1 MRAGDLRHWEETL
14 AFFETADLNYAED
27 LETARQLIDVDN
39 FVDYYVFQ
47 IYAGNIDLVEA
58 NLVKF
63 RPRIEGGRWRW
74 LMWDVDVSFGL
85 ASSSPV
91 THDTLAWFTR
101 DGARPDLGF
110 YNDDGAD
117 SLWATL
123 ILRRLMDADV
133 TRYDVLNRLADHL
146 NTTLSRDHVVDLI
159 DEFEARLDTD
169 IPYDLDVWSEE
180 WDGSHE
186 GWLVEVEELREF
198 ARERPGVLR
207 GYARDHYEL
216 EDAVLTVE
224 AGVGGRVRVNSLE
237 VDRSTWTGLNFREVP
252 ITLAALPDD
261 GFVFSGWS
269 NSAWPQTATIRVL
282 PERRTSVQPRFEP
295 APGP

>member
-1 MRAGDLRHWEETL
+1 M
-14 AFFETADLNYAED
+14 
-27 LETARQLIDVDN
+27 
-39 FVDYYVFQ
+39 
-47 IYAGNIDLVEA
+47 
-58 NLVKF
+58 
-63 RPRIEGGRWRW
+63 
-74 LMWDVDVSFGL
+74 
-85 ASSSPV
+85 
-91 THDTLAWFTR
+91 LAWFTR

-169 IPYDLDVWSEE
+169 IPCDLDVWSEE

-198 ARERPGVLR
+198 ARERPDVLR

-237 VDRSTWTGLNFREVP
+237 VDRSTWTGLYFREVP
-252 ITLAALPDD
+252 VTLAALPDD

-269 NSAWPQTATIRVL
+269 SCAWPQTATIRVL